1 MELKDLFVS
10 HKQVDPVVFN
20 KQDVELPKPI
30 YLNRDRAQQV
40 TSSESNESTDT
51 FDWNADR
58 EDDETNYD
66 WDADRKYSETYY
78 NWNVKNFKESS
89 DKKSIET
96 STQVH
101 NTEPVK
107 VEYEPIKIP
116 TIISVS
122 TSISEPTPEIKTNV
136 QSNDFSNLIGF
147 LEKHEGFRSNVY
159 NDSGGVPTIGYGFTN
174 PEIVNLGT
182 IDKNTAR
189 KYLEKE
195 ILIRSNKLKSQI
207 KTWDKLNKNQQDALI
222 SYAYNV
228 GAENWYKHQPKLLKA
243 LNEGRFE
250 DAVKYIDV
258 VKDSKGVEQPG
269 LVKRRKAEQEL
280 FMS

>member
-10 HKQVDPVVFN
+10 HKQVDPVVFS
-20 KQDVELPKPI
+20 KPHTELPRPI
-30 YLNRDRAQQV
+30 YLNRHRAQQV
-40 TSSESNESTDT
+40 ASSESNQPSESTDT

-58 EDDETNYD
+58 ETDENSPEWNT
-66 WDADRKYSETYY
+66 KSEV
-78 NWNVKNFKESS
+78 VKTESES
-89 DKKSIET
+89 PET
-96 STQVH
+96 IVSTQTTVPT
-101 NTEPVK
+101 NTVK
-107 VEYEPIKIP
+107 
-116 TIISVS
+116 TD
-122 TSISEPTPEIKTNV
+122 TQT
-136 QSNDFSNLIGF
+136 NDFSNLMRFIEEF
-147 LEKHEGFRSNVY
+147 EGFRSNVY
-159 NDSGGVPTIGYGFTN
+159 NDPGGVPTIGYGFTN

-195 ILIRSNKLKSQI
+195 ILTRSNKLKSQI

-228 GAENWYKHQPKLLKA
+228 GVENWSKYQPKLLKA

-269 LVKRRKAEQEL
+269 LVRRRKAEQEL